1 MRLEIDNMTKMRYLR
16 NAVDIF
22 RKYGLFYYF
31 NARFFEVLISGPG
44 PKVSGPDISE
54 YIIALSNSFEEWDDH
69 QRERMIQ
76 LQEENNQLKARLAD
90 FENGN
95 VAAQCDM
102 DDTIEQNMRLKKKV
116 ERLETQYEINHLKE
130 TCTAKYKCNESAGR
144 AVSCYTII
152 DCRKCSQRKGPN
164 ENEHG

>member
-1 MRLEIDNMTKMRYLR
+1 MKIDNCAKERYIR
-16 NAVDIF
+16 NALDVF
-22 RKYGLFYYF
+22 RKYGLDYYF
-31 NARFFEVLISGPG
+31 RARALEVLISGPG
-44 PKVSGPDISE
+44 PKVPGPDISE
-54 YIIALSNSFEEWDDH
+54 YIIALSDSFEEWDDH
-69 QRERMIQ
+69 QRARMIQ

-102 DDTIEQNMRLKKKV
+102 DDTIEQNMRLKKTV
-116 ERLETQYEINHLKE
+116 ERLEAQYEINHLKE

-144 AVSCYTII
+144 AVPCYTII

-164 ENEHG
+164 ENERG